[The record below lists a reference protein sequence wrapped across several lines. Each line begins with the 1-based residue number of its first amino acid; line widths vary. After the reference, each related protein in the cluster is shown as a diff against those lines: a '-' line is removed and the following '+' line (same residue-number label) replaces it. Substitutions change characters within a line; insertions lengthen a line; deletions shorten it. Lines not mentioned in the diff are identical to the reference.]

1 MTKGTGFVAT
11 SLLMGLAIVGPA
23 ASADPQPAAQPKP
36 APATATVQSF
46 KGQLV
51 AIEGEQYIVKDA
63 AGKEVRLHV
72 NQETVL
78 QSGLRVGD
86 KIDAEVSA
94 NGHAVT
100 LLRALP

>member
-1 MTKGTGFVAT
+1 MTKVAGFAAASFLM
-11 SLLMGLAIVGPA
+11 SLVIVGPA
-23 ASADPQPAAQPKP
+23 ASADPQPAASPKP
-36 APATATVQSF
+36 VSPAATVQSF
-46 KGQLV
+46 KGQIV
-51 AIEGEQYIVKDA
+51 TIEGEHYIVKDA
-63 AGKEVRLHV
+63 TGKEVRLHV

-86 KIDAEVSA
+86 KVDAEVSA

>member
-1 MTKGTGFVAT
+1 MPKVAGFAAA

-23 ASADPQPAAQPKP
+23 ASADSQPASSPKP

-46 KGQLV
+46 KGQIV
-51 AIEGEQYIVKDA
+51 TIEGEQYIVKDA
-63 AGKEVRLHV
+63 SGKEVRLHV